1 MGESVIY
8 ELLSKPFEMLVTV
21 GNDCGLLRR
30 GEIVMSNTANQIDPP
45 TGRKAELGG
54 MLAGLSLRKQI
65 VALALWPFLQNV
77 MGTSVSFADRVIAGN
92 TMTAEAQS
100 AVFNAMGLAMYIAW
114 LMMILQGAIATGAQ
128 ALVSRAFGAHD
139 KELTE
144 RATAQSLV
152 LGLISG
158 VLSGI
163 LVWCISPTLT
173 QFFGLE
179 GVAADYALQYLRI
192 ISYSSPLSG
201 LLFVCNSCMRAG
213 GDTKTPFVA
222 MTVVNVVNVALSVWF
237 MTVLMPPAEMG
248 IAGLAWGTFGG
259 WLVGAI
265 LIVRAMLPKGNKQP
279 VVELK
284 PHFLKW
290 DWSVGRRIVRV
301 GLPQLIEIIGM
312 WSIHAFGVWMVA
324 NRLSA
329 EGALGAHG
337 MVVQIE
343 SISFMPGFA
352 LGMAASTL
360 AGQYLGAKSKEGAV
374 HAVRVCW
381 YVAMVVMGVIGICLV
396 IFAPALVKVMSP
408 EGGAQAQMAVEVI
421 RYVGWVQPFFA
432 TAMVMK
438 MSMRGAGAT
447 VLVMVF
453 SFGTMLLFRVGL
465 LAAVFHY
472 YADQMTLTKVWLVMM
487 LDLIVQSIVFVIVHY
502 RGRWLDAEV

>member
-1 MGESVIY
+1 
-8 ELLSKPFEMLVTV
+8 
-21 GNDCGLLRR
+21 
-30 GEIVMSNTANQIDPP
+30 MSNPANAIEPP
-45 TGRKAELGG
+45 TDKKASVELGG
-54 MLAGLSLRKQI
+54 KLAGLSLTRQI
-65 VALALWPFLQNV
+65 VALAAWPFLQNL
-77 MGTSVSFADRVIAGN
+77 MGTMVSFSDRIIAGH
-92 TMTAEAQS
+92 TMSSEMQQ
-100 AVFNAMGLAMYIAW
+100 AVFNAMGLAMYVAW

-139 KELTE
+139 EELTQ

-152 LGLISG
+152 LGLICG
-158 VLSGI
+158 VLSGVMI
-163 LVWCISPTLT
+163 WSLSPTLT
-173 QFFGLE
+173 HFFGLE
-179 GVAADYALQYLRI
+179 GVAQELAQQYLRI
-192 ISYSSPLSG
+192 IAYSAPLSG
-201 LLFVCNSCMRAG
+201 LLFVCNSCLRAG

-222 MTVVNVVNVALSVWF
+222 MGVVNVVNVALSLLF
-237 MTVLMPPAEMG
+237 MLYWLPPEEYG

-259 WLVGAI
+259 WFVGAFVI
-265 LIVRAMLPKGNKQP
+265 LRSMLPGGTSQP
-279 VVELK
+279 VVAL
-284 PHFLKW
+284 HTRFLRW
-290 DWSVGRRIVRV
+290 DWNVGKRIIRV
-301 GLPQLIEIIGM
+301 GLPQMVEIIGM

-324 NRLSA
+324 NRLHSDQ
-329 EGALGAHG
+329 ALGAHG

-360 AGQYLGAKSKEGAV
+360 AGQYLGAKSKQLAA

-381 YVAMVVMGVIGICLV
+381 CVAMVVMGAIGMGLV
-396 IFAPALVKVMSP
+396 VFAPQLVAIMNP
-408 EGGAQAQMAVEVI
+408 EGGEQADMAVEVI

-465 LAAVFHY
+465 LAAAFQY
-472 YADQMTLTKVWLVMM
+472 YGDQMTLTKVWLVMM